1 MSDIDLAPLDS
12 ILAEFAPQGRT
23 ALLPALHAAQS
34 YYGYLPEP
42 VAARVGQMLGVPLAD
57 VYGVID
63 FYSMF
68 YPHPVGK
75 TVIQVCGDP
84 ACALAGSDAVM
95 QAICRHLD
103 TSPGEMT
110 SDGAYTVERA
120 PCLGLCEHA
129 PAALVG
135 EIPLG
140 RLDPT
145 QANRIVQGAG
155 LQPYAIIKGDLH
167 LLAANCNKGRPTSL
181 DEYLQTGGYTGLS
194 KALETTP
201 EAVIATIKT
210 AGLVG
215 RGGAAFPTGV
225 KWEGA
230 AAARTA
236 EICGL
241 QRR

>member
-1 MSDIDLAPLDS
+1 MSDIDLAPLDA

-23 ALLPALHAAQS
+23 ALLPALHATQS

-68 YPHPVGK
+68 YRQPVGK

-103 TSPGEMT
+103 TSPGDIT
-110 SDGAYTVERA
+110 TDGAYTVERA

-140 RLDPT
+140 RLDPA
-145 QANRIVQGAG
+145 QADRIVQGIG
-155 LQPYAIIKGDLH
+155 TQPYGIIKGDVR
-167 LLAANCNKGRPTSL
+167 LLTAGCDKGRPTSL
-181 DEYLQTGGYTGLS
+181 DEYLQAGGYAGLS
-194 KALETTP
+194 KP
-201 EAVIATIKT
+201 W
-210 AGLVG
+210 
-215 RGGAAFPTGV
+215 RPHP
-225 KWEGA
+225 
-230 AAARTA
+230 
-236 EICGL
+236 
-241 QRR
+241 RR